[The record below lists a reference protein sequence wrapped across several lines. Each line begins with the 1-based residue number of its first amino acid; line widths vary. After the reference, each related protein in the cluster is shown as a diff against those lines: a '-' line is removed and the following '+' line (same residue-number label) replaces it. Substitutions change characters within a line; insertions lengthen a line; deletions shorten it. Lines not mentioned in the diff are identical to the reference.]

1 MDRFTGLS
9 ALFRHRGISTVVTTA
24 LLAAL
29 CATTPSAA
37 ATLNAHVAAA
47 ACNRGANAVV
57 GAQRASELITVV
69 APSVASQT
77 ASVQLFRRSSGCFRA
92 VAGPYGAF
100 VGRNGLSSHHV
111 EGDGTTPMGLFAV
124 GLTMYGVSANPGVR
138 YRYHR
143 LVCGDWWDED
153 PRSFAYNRF
162 VHVACDTTPSF
173 AGNSEA
179 LWQNVPA
186 YNYFAVIEYNTSPVV
201 ASRGSGIFLHV
212 AKGDPTTGCVS
223 VAKVSLVKILRLLHA
238 SLHPM
243 IDITTTAQLQG

>member
-9 ALFRHRGISTVVTTA
+9 TLFRHRGISAVVSTA
-24 LLAAL
+24 LLAAS

-37 ATLNAHVAAA
+37 ATLEVHATAA

-57 GAQRASELITVV
+57 ITVV

-77 ASVQLFRRSSGCFRA
+77 ASVELFRRSGGCFRA
-92 VAGPYGAF
+92 AAGPYAAF

-111 EGDGTTPMGLFAV
+111 EGDGTTPLGLFAV
-124 GLTMYGVSANPGVR
+124 GTTMYGVSANPGVGF
-138 YRYHR
+138 RYHR
-143 LVCGDWWDED
+143 LGCGDWWNED
-153 PRSFAYNRF
+153 PRSPAYNRF
-162 VHVACDTTPSF
+162 VHVACGTTPSF

-179 LWQNVPA
+179 LWKNVPA
-186 YNYFAVIEYNTSPVV
+186 YNYFAVIDYNTSPVV
-201 ASRGSGIFLHV
+201 AGRGSGIFLHV
-212 AKGDPTTGCVS
+212 SKGDPTTGCVS
-223 VAKVSLVKILRLLHA
+223 VAKVNLIKILRLLRT